1 MNERRSGLYN
11 LGDILQLPAHGE
23 RSAIVDLRDESRTRE
38 LSAFELDALCDGVGR
53 GLLRRGIRPGAR
65 IGILAENRLEFVAS
79 YFGIMRMGAVAVPV
93 NHKLPRATIAHIF
106 NDSAIELAFSDAA
119 RRPFVPDTVPT
130 IEFDGRGADGFDAF
144 LDSGTLETFVPDD
157 DALAEILYT
166 SGSTGVPKGV
176 PLTHSG
182 QLWATVRYIEPI
194 SPVATGASTIV
205 VAPLYHMNG
214 LLILPSRSQTA
225 CR

>member
-93 NHKLPRATIAHIF
+93 NHKLPRATIAELERRGHIVEVGP
-106 NDSAIELAFSDAA
+106 DWSEGRLTAA
-119 RRPFVPDTVPT
+119 SR
-130 IEFDGRGADGFDAF
+130 DGRRRRAAANPRGMQGYAAG
-144 LDSGTLETFVPDD
+144 
-157 DALAEILYT
+157 
-166 SGSTGVPKGV
+166 
-176 PLTHSG
+176 
-182 QLWATVRYIEPI
+182 R
-194 SPVATGASTIV
+194 
-205 VAPLYHMNG
+205 
-214 LLILPSRSQTA
+214 
-225 CR
+225 